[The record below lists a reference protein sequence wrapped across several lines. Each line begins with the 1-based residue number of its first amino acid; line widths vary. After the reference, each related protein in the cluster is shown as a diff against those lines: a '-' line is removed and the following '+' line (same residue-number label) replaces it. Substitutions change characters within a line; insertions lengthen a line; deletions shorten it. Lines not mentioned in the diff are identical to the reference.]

1 MTSTSVALARS
12 YLAGCT
18 LVVLGGLVLSL
29 GVLCIRG
36 ASASD
41 AWQYLFWRAL
51 GFGLVLSLVAA
62 QRHAA
67 SPLVQIRRLGGFAW
81 VSVLAMVTSQVCFVA
96 AIKSGST
103 AEVFFLMSLAPLI
116 AAVLARPLLGE
127 RIGALSVFAIMVALG
142 GVALMSGLS
151 MKSDGLHARFQ
162 EGEWLTWALALG
174 TAFTFALYSLATRGA
189 RAEDLDSALVAVGI
203 VTALVSAIVL
213 LWFSLPFAASL
224 RDAVLGLLHGAVILA
239 IGLVLWARG
248 SRVVPGVTL
257 VMLAQAETVA
267 APIWTYLVFNEV
279 TTLSVIAGGM
289 LILVA
294 VIMQAADG
302 AKRNPALNA
311 GLLLRQTPE
320 R

>member
-1 MTSTSVALARS
+1 MTSTSVAPPRS
-12 YLAGCT
+12 YLAGCA

-51 GFGLVLSLVAA
+51 GFGLVLTLVAA
-62 QRHAA
+62 QRHGT
-67 SPLVQIRRLGGFAW
+67 SPLVQIKHLGGFAW

-96 AIKSGST
+96 AIKTGST

-127 RIGALSVFAIMVALG
+127 RIGALSVLAITVALG

-151 MKSDGLHARFQ
+151 MQSGGLHARLQ

-189 RAEDLDSALVAVGI
+189 RAEDLDAALVGVGI

-213 LWFSLPFAASL
+213 LWLNLPFAASL
-224 RDAVLGLLHGAVILA
+224 RDATLGLLHGAVILA
-239 IGLVLWARG
+239 IGLVLLARG

-267 APIWTYLVFNEV
+267 APIWAYLVFNEI
-279 TTLSVIAGGM
+279 TTQSVIAGGM

-294 VIMQAADG
+294 VIMQASDG
-302 AKRNPALNA
+302 AKRNPAIDA
-311 GLLLRQTPE
+311 RLLSRQTPE

>member
-1 MTSTSVALARS
+1 MYPYDLPTSADADHGTSGPSR
-12 YLAGCT
+12 
-18 LVVLGGLVLSL
+18 
-29 GVLCIRG
+29 
-36 ASASD
+36 
-41 AWQYLFWRAL
+41 
-51 GFGLVLSLVAA
+51 LVLSLVAA
-62 QRHAA
+62 QRHGT
-67 SPLVQIRRLGGFAW
+67 SPLAQIRRLGGFAW

-116 AAVLARPLLGE
+116 AAVIARPLLGE
-127 RIGALSVFAIMVALG
+127 RIDLLTVFAITVALG

-151 MKSDGLHARFQ
+151 MKADGLHAGVQ

-174 TAFTFALYSLATRGA
+174 TAFAFALYSLATRGA
-189 RAEDLDSALVAVGI
+189 RTEDLDAALFAVGI
-203 VTALVSAIVL
+203 ATVLVSAVVL

-224 RDAVLGLLHGAVILA
+224 RDVALGLLHGAVILA
-239 IGLVLWARG
+239 IGLVLLARG

-267 APIWTYLVFNEV
+267 APIWTYLAFNEM
-279 TTLSVIAGGM
+279 TTLSVVSGGM

-294 VIMQAADG
+294 VIIQASGG
-302 AKRNPALNA
+302 ANRNRALDA
-311 GLLLRQTPE
+311 GLLSRQRPE